1 MSNCIHGLN
10 RALVECEQCRS
21 VERAKEFNTTK
32 AAIEQAA
39 IQSFARLL
47 TEGDGALIKHTQTFC
62 SMHSTIAWDK
72 IAESTAQGFHDKDC
86 VACAIRQA
94 ANLPLLKEVSNGQT

>member
-47 TEGDGALIKHTQTFC
+47 TEGDREVGEKQV
-62 SMHSTIAWDK
+62 
-72 IAESTAQGFHDKDC
+72 GFGPAC
-86 VACAIRQA
+86 VHCVFRPQKEFGEGVCGNEGDASCPIRQA